1 MVSIRVRMCVVVAVL
16 AMAQLAWAQ
25 GEPTAQV
32 DVNALVRR
40 GIQHWLDEDKSHAPM
55 RYVIHQSD
63 GKQDTT
69 KQIIETKDG
78 DVERLVA
85 VDGKQL
91 SAEAEKAE
99 LARLDDLARHPEQQE
114 QRKKG
119 QRDFVNRMNSLAA
132 QVPDA
137 FLYKLEGTEA
147 CGSGECYRVSFTPNP
162 NFNPPDRTSR
172 LFRGVVGE
180 ALIDRAS
187 ERLAR
192 LDAHFI
198 SNVDFGFGILGRVSK
213 GGTVHAEQTDV
224 DGKQW
229 ELSLLR
235 LNVTGRMFLVKPFR
249 RQLLQEMSGFVLV
262 SPMGYREGIEL
273 LKSGGN

>member
-1 MVSIRVRMCVVVAVL
+1 MCVVVTVL
-16 AMAQLAWAQ
+16 ATAQLAWAQ
-25 GEPTAQV
+25 GEPTGQV

-40 GIQHWLDEDKSHAPM
+40 GIQHWVDENKSHAPM

-85 VDGKQL
+85 VDGKPL

-132 QVPDA
+132 QVPEA

-147 CGSGECYRVSFTPNP
+147 CGSAECYRVSFTPNP

-187 ERLAR
+187 DRLVR

-213 GGTVHAEQTDV
+213 GGTVHIEQTGV

-229 ELSLLR
+229 RLFVLK
-235 LNVTGRMFLVKPFR
+235 LNVTGRMFLVRSFR
-249 RQLLQEMSGFVLV
+249 RQLLQEMSGYALV
-262 SPMGYREGIEL
+262 APMGFREGIEL
-273 LKSGGN
+273 LKSGQN